1 LDQLLCSAEISPTVI
16 VMVNARP
23 EFGEHILSEEL
34 NKIDDYILVT
44 MEEPWELL
52 EPLLENQPRNIIFN
66 RVMQI
71 EHLESIE
78 AEQKSA
84 EWIVGFGGGTSC
96 DTAKYLSW
104 KWGIPLIIAPSI
116 ISVDAWLCTSIA
128 VRVDFKVHYIGD
140 VQPAR
145 VLVDYSIV
153 KQAPTSLNRAGVSD
167 TISITTALGDWMIAR
182 DAFGDKFDQDVFDEA
197 KQIAGNLMEQSSN
210 IKAVNN
216 EGIEGLV
223 QGYVDE
229 VRICETWGNARP
241 EEGGEHFL
249 AYCLEDFTHG
259 HYLHG
264 NLIGLNILV
273 VLKLQKEH
281 AVYDVEAIKKFF
293 DDIDIEYAPGKNGIK
308 RDEYK
313 HALESV
319 QAYVKQEHLA
329 NGIWSLDAV
338 FDNAGECSIDG
349 ILNWIYSF

>member
-1 LDQLLCSAEISPTVI
+1 
-16 VMVNARP
+16 MVNARP

-34 NKIDDYILVT
+34 NKLDDYILVT

-52 EPLLENQPRNIIFN
+52 QPLLEKQPSDIIFN
-66 RVMQI
+66 RDMQI

-78 AEQKSA
+78 ADPKTAS
-84 EWIVGFGGGTSC
+84 WIVGFGGGTSC

-128 VRVDFKVHYIGD
+128 VRVEHKVRYIGD

-153 KQAPTSLNRAGVSD
+153 KQAPEALNRAGVSD
-167 TISITTALGDWMIAR
+167 TISITTALGDWLIAC
-182 DAFGDKFDQDVFDEA
+182 DTFGDKFDQAVFNEA
-197 KQIAGNLMEQSSN
+197 KQIADTLIAQARDIQE
-210 IKAVNN
+210 VNN
-216 EGIEGLV
+216 KGIDALV

-229 VRICETWGNARP
+229 VHICEQWGNARP

-249 AYCLEDFTHG
+249 AYCLEDITHE

-273 VLKLQKEH
+273 VLKLQRDR
-281 AVYDVEAIKKFF
+281 AVYDMETLKKFF
-293 DDIDIEYAPGKNGIK
+293 DDIGIEYAPEKNGIK
-308 RDEYK
+308 REDYK
-313 HALESV
+313 QALESV

-329 NGIWSLDAV
+329 NGLWSLDAV
-338 FDNAGECSIDG
+338 FNDDGDCSVEG
-349 ILNWIYSF
+349 ILDWIYSF